1 MAEKDN
7 VQKSKNIDDDNN
19 NVITRKR
26 KKNVKKSVLT
36 KIK

>member
-19 NVITRKR
+19 NVITKKR
-26 KKNVKKSVLT
+26 KKNV
-36 KIK
+36 

>member
-26 KKNVKKSVLT
+26 KKNV
-36 KIK
+36 